1 MDKDSDLIAYL
12 SCVDNQALVKR
23 LICEYNGVVENSE
36 EEEYRR
42 DSREA
47 TASLSGDEA
56 SQSLVSMELRFS
68 RGPKAEHGFV
78 FGASP
83 SCDFVL
89 NAKGIS
95 NRHFAITFDNVGR
108 LIVRDLHSA
117 NGLAVTYN
125 GKAKEI
131 RKDGFH
137 WIIGGDTI
145 LEGVHIEICPTP
157 SKTRQSRTAIVI
169 IVQSAISLDDPGHL
183 ERVATFLHDT
193 APLEQRFDDQVLSE
207 VPTALATQTASADL
221 LSSIYFP
228 LQEIS
233 FGGFGTVRRVWNVS
247 TGQMCARKKPIQRQL
262 KPSQIKMWVRELN
275 CMKNAVHH
283 HIVPL
288 LDSTMDPVP
297 TIVME
302 LYALGNLKDQTRSFT
317 RNESIQV
324 LEQCLDALKYIHS
337 IKMAHRDIS
346 PSNILVRG
354 RSETYDDIDVVLS
367 DFGLSKEGSDFVT
380 FCGTL
385 AYQAPEVVCPIK
397 PKPGASSNYKEEDKY
412 TCAVDLWSLGVVVL
426 QIAFGLPDDVDPAN
440 PTAWMHRLV
449 LEVTKWDRISGLG
462 HILTLMIVIDPEA
475 RITSCNCFALA
486 RDLALFGEEPSYNS
500 QVSSNEAVTAT
511 HSFLY
516 PGEGGLQNS
525 NHLNRVNF
533 RRSNAPEP
541 SFESSDQ
548 SVPLSA
554 VADCHQ
560 QLYAD
565 EYQQDQGRYDTT
577 DAAYTVRRPTLGLNH
592 NPGQQYEYNARS
604 PASRTSQ
611 WLPSL
616 CSDNDP
622 YMVQGGMGY
631 ARELHGGGNHGRFGG
646 TTRQWYVG
654 QTVESTGASQDSSSY
669 HHPRVTTP
677 L

>member
-275 CMKNAVHH
+275 CMKNAVH
-283 HIVPL
+283 
-288 LDSTMDPVP
+288 
-297 TIVME
+297 
-302 LYALGNLKDQTRSFT
+302 
-317 RNESIQV
+317 
-324 LEQCLDALKYIHS
+324 
-337 IKMAHRDIS
+337 
-346 PSNILVRG
+346 
-354 RSETYDDIDVVLS
+354 TYDDIDVVLS

>member
-275 CMKNAVHH
+275 CMKNAVH
-283 HIVPL
+283 
-288 LDSTMDPVP
+288 
-297 TIVME
+297 
-302 LYALGNLKDQTRSFT
+302 
-317 RNESIQV
+317 
-324 LEQCLDALKYIHS
+324 
-337 IKMAHRDIS
+337 
-346 PSNILVRG
+346 
-354 RSETYDDIDVVLS
+354 TYDDIDVVLS

-475 RITSCNCFALA
+475 RITS
-486 RDLALFGEEPSYNS
+486 S
-500 QVSSNEAVTAT
+500 
-511 HSFLY
+511 
-516 PGEGGLQNS
+516 
-525 NHLNRVNF
+525 
-533 RRSNAPEP
+533 
-541 SFESSDQ
+541 
-548 SVPLSA
+548 
-554 VADCHQ
+554 
-560 QLYAD
+560 
-565 EYQQDQGRYDTT
+565 TT
-577 DAAYTVRRPTLGLNH
+577 
-592 NPGQQYEYNARS
+592 
-604 PASRTSQ
+604 
-611 WLPSL
+611 
-616 CSDNDP
+616 
-622 YMVQGGMGY
+622 
-631 ARELHGGGNHGRFGG
+631 
-646 TTRQWYVG
+646 
-654 QTVESTGASQDSSSY
+654 
-669 HHPRVTTP
+669 
-677 L
+677 

>member
-1 MDKDSDLIAYL
+1 MDRNADLIA
-12 SCVDNQALVKR
+12 C
-23 LICEYNGVVENSE
+23 I
-36 EEEYRR
+36 
-42 DSREA
+42 
-47 TASLSGDEA
+47 
-56 SQSLVSMELRFS
+56 S
-68 RGPKAEHGFV
+68 RGPKTKQGFV

-83 SCDFVL
+83 SCDFIL
-89 NAKGIS
+89 DGKGIS
-95 NRHFAITFDNVGR
+95 NRHFAITFDDDGR
-108 LIVRDLHSA
+108 LIVRDLHST

-125 GKAKEI
+125 GKAKAI
-131 RKDGFH
+131 RKGGFH
-137 WIIGGDTI
+137 WIIGGDAI
-145 LEGVHIEICPTP
+145 LEGVEIEICPAP
-157 SKTRQSRTAIVI
+157 SKKTTISIF
-169 IVQSAISLDDPGHL
+169 VQSAISLNDPGHL
-183 ERVATFLHDT
+183 ERVATFLQDT
-193 APLEQRFDDQVLSE
+193 APLEQRLYDQVLSE
-207 VPTALATQTASADL
+207 IPTALATQTASANL

-233 FGGFGTVRRVWNVS
+233 SGGFGTVRRVWNVS

-262 KPSQIKMWVRELN
+262 KPSQIKMWVREIN

-297 TIVME
+297 TIFME
-302 LYALGNLKDQTRSFT
+302 FYILGNLGNQTWSLS

-324 LEQCLDALKYIHS
+324 LEQCLDALQYIHS

-354 RSETYDDIDVVLS
+354 RAETYDDIDVVFS
-367 DFGLSKEGSDFVT
+367 DFGLSKEGSDLVT

-385 AYQAPEVVCPIK
+385 AYQAPEVVRPVRAR
-397 PKPGASSNYKEEDKY
+397 GFSGYN
-412 TCAVDLWSLGVVVL
+412 CAVDLCSLGVVVL

-475 RITSCNCFALA
+475 RITSCDCFALA

-500 QVSSNEAVTAT
+500 QVSSNEAITAT
-511 HSFLY
+511 HSLLS

-525 NHLNRVNF
+525 NHLNRVDF

-565 EYQQDQGRYDTT
+565 EYQQDQGRYNTT

-622 YMVQGGMGY
+622 YMVQGGMGCVHSVAY
-631 ARELHGGGNHGRFGG
+631 FIDACVYGAHVLGLQRRPMRFFAAQYGDPVPIEDFS
-646 TTRQWYVG
+646 R
-654 QTVESTGASQDSSSY
+654 
-669 HHPRVTTP
+669 
-677 L
+677 